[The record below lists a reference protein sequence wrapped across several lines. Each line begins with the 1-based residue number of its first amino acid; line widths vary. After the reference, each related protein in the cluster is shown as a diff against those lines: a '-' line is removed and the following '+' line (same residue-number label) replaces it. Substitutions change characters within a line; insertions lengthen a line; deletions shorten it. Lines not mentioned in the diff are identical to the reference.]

1 MAWET
6 AWLGPWHPSLR
17 WARKCG
23 SQKGFAGVSRWPMPT
38 FQGCGPH
45 LRREASIAG
54 RMCLQ
59 MVHPQGS
66 IETSQVPGPEFPSP
80 IPPPF
85 SMPSLQQLSNSSVGA
100 HLMALGRSPRG
111 ECAPSHQAA
120 AAGTPGEGSLVQHGP
135 HLRPPQKSFLT
146 ASGLTCLKP

>member
-1 MAWET
+1 
-6 AWLGPWHPSLR
+6 
-17 WARKCG
+17 
-23 SQKGFAGVSRWPMPT
+23 MPT

-66 IETSQVPGPEFPSP
+66 IETS
-80 IPPPF
+80 
-85 SMPSLQQLSNSSVGA
+85 